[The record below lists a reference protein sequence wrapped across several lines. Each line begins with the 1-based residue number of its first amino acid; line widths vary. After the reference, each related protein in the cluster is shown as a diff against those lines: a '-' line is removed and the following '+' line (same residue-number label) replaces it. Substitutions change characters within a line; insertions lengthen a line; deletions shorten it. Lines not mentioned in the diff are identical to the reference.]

1 MSILSILNR
10 RLHFGSKNK
19 LLLYYGANAI
29 INTEFGFKH
38 FNLEETLPADEH
50 IFVNGYMFIGMIA
63 LRITLP
69 NC

>member
-38 FNLEETLPADEH
+38 FNLGGNTS
-50 IFVNGYMFIGMIA
+50 G
-63 LRITLP
+63 
-69 NC
+69 